1 DELQAY
7 ESTLIN
13 ITFDPAVH
21 KDDTDLG
28 DLMRTIY
35 IETDNPNFPDL
46 ESTITATV
54 IKENYMDTLF
64 QLSLL
69 ASFIA
74 GMVALFA
81 PCCITFLLPTYF
93 ANVFKEKK
101 QVVLMTFIYSLGI
114 FTIMLPVV
122 LGARALSRLFFQ
134 MHDQTYIIGGL
145 FLILVG
151 FFTLLGIKLP
161 MPRFNFTKKAD
172 DPLSTYIL
180 GIISG
185 ITSACCAP
193 VLVGVIALS
202 SLSPTLIQSLLVG
215 FFYVLGMVTP
225 LYLASLFIDKR
236 NLLEKPLFRKPIRQ
250 VTVGHQVH
258 MITVSNLVSFIMFA
272 GIGLLTIFLAF
283 SGKLAMNR
291 SEAGVTALIQT
302 VAISV
307 TSFVHKIPG
316 LDLIFL
322 LAALWLLF
330 KFFRYLSQK

>member
-1 DELQAY
+1 
-7 ESTLIN
+7 
-13 ITFDPAVH
+13 
-21 KDDTDLG
+21 
-28 DLMRTIY
+28 
-35 IETDNPNFPDL
+35 
-46 ESTITATV
+46 
-54 IKENYMDTLF
+54 MDTLF

-69 ASFIA
+69 AAFIA

-81 PCCITFLLPTYF
+81 PCCITFLLPAYF
-93 ANVFKEKK
+93 ANVFKEKR

-122 LGARALSRLFFQ
+122 LGARTLSRLFFQ
-134 MHDQTYIIGGL
+134 LHDQTYIIGGL

-161 MPRFNFTKKAD
+161 MPRFKLTKPAD

-193 VLVGVIALS
+193 VLVGVITLS

-236 NLLEKPLFRKPIRQ
+236 NLLEKPLFRKPVREVTIGNQIR
-250 VTVGHQVH
+250 V
-258 MITVSNLVSFIMFA
+258 ITVSNLISFIMFA
-272 GIGLLTIFLAF
+272 GIGLLTIFLSLA
-283 SGKLAMNR
+283 GKLAMDPDKQGITQMIQ
-291 SEAGVTALIQT
+291 ATA
-302 VAISV
+302 VNISFWV
-307 TSFVHKIPG
+307 KKIPG
-316 LDLIFL
+316 LDIAFVILSLYLLRRFL
-322 LAALWLLF
+322 L
-330 KFFRYLSQK
+330 YLRPSDNHHR